1 MPILYLGHDLGVD
14 RVATAAVLDTGLEV
28 CKRFSAPH
36 TPAGFQDLF
45 RRVAELVR
53 RHKVTEL
60 AVGME
65 STGVLAWHLCE
76 AYRSCEQLAGVPLKL
91 YLMNP
96 RIVSAFK
103 ATFGEKP
110 KDDYLDAYV
119 IAERVRFGQLTPL
132 PAPDERYVALQKLTR
147 HRYHLVQSL
156 VAEKNRFLDTLF
168 LKFSA
173 YRQDG
178 GLPDAFGAAV
188 GALLTEEMTTDEI
201 AEMPLD
207 DLVSF
212 LQENSN
218 ARFADPQKVA
228 ASIQCAAA
236 NSHRLR
242 KGLADPTNQV
252 LALTMQN
259 IRFFEG
265 QIKAV
270 DKLIAKQLDLFP
282 VAKALLSVTGI
293 GPVLAAGILAEIQD
307 IHRFP
312 SEAQIAKMAGLAWK
326 RRQSGRFEAEE
337 TPMVNSGNRYLR
349 YYLVQAAN
357 SLRIHN
363 PEYRAYYH
371 TKYREAHEH
380 HHKRACVLTARKLVR
395 LVDTL
400 LRTGR
405 LYQPREQ
412 WKDVTSA
419 NALPEGLTPAEAGRL
434 IARRRCAKRQETC
447 SLS

>member
-1 MPILYLGHDLGVD
+1 MPTLFLGHDLGVD
-14 RVATAAVLDTGLEV
+14 RVTTAAVLDTGMEV
-28 CKRFSAPH
+28 CKRFGVPH

-45 RRVAELVR
+45 RRVAEQAR
-53 RHKVTEL
+53 RHKVTEF

-65 STGVLAWHLCE
+65 STGVLAWHICE
-76 AYRSCEQLAGVPLKL
+76 AYRTCEQPEGIPLKL

-96 RIVSAFK
+96 RVVSVFK
-103 ATFGEKP
+103 ETFGEKS
-110 KDDYLDAYV
+110 KDDYFDAYV
-119 IAERVRFGQLTPL
+119 IAERVRFGKLTPL
-132 PAPDERYVALQKLTR
+132 AAPDERYVALQKLTR

-168 LKFSA
+168 LKFSG
-173 YRQDG
+173 YRQDRE
-178 GLPDAFGAAV
+178 LPDAFGCAA
-188 GALLTEEMTTDEI
+188 GALLTKEMTTDEM
-201 AEMPLD
+201 AEMPLE

-212 LQENSN
+212 LQEKSN
-218 ARFADPQKVA
+218 DRFGDPEKVA
-228 ASIQCAAA
+228 AAIKCAAA

-242 KGLADPTNQV
+242 KGLADPVNQV

-259 IRFFEG
+259 IRFFEQ

-270 DKLIAKQLDLFP
+270 DKLIAKQLALFP
-282 VAKALLSVTGI
+282 NAKALLSVTGI

-326 RRQSGRFEAEE
+326 RSQSGRFEAEE
-337 TPMVNSGNRYLR
+337 TPMVNSANRYLR

-357 SLRIHN
+357 SMRVHD

-371 TKYREAHEH
+371 AKHREAREH

-395 LVDTL
+395 LVDAL

-412 WKDVTSA
+412 WKDVTTA
-419 NALPEGLTPAEAGRL
+419 NALPEGLTPAEAGRQ
-434 IARRRCAKRQETC
+434 IARRRCAKRQASRTP
-447 SLS
+447 S